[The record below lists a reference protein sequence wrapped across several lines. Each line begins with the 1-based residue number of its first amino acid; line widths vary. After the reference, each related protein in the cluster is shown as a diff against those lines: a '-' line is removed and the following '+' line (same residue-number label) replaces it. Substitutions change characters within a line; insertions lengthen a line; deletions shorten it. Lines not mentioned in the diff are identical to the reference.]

1 MRGLACLVAICVASS
16 AHADDPA
23 TEAKQHLARAL
34 QLHKEKKFAESLD
47 EMKTAYALDPKPE
60 LLYAIAQLH
69 VQLGQCDRALPF
81 YERFLTFNPK
91 ESAAA
96 KARQA
101 IHICKTAPPPPAAQP
116 DAPEVDQLPDLD
128 TPSSV
133 TSPGPSPSNPSPSSP
148 SPSSPSPRPTVTGP
162 PPWYTDVL
170 GDVLV
175 GAGVI
180 AGGIGVVQY
189 VNARAANTDA
199 GAATTLPERLEH
211 LDDARSKRRI
221 AAIAGGLGGALVIG
235 GIVRFVTR
243 APTTES
249 RVVVEPGT
257 GGGTVWWRGAF

>member
-1 MRGLACLVAICVASS
+1 MRCLSLLVLAGLATTARADEPAIQ
-16 AHADDPA
+16 
-23 TEAKQHLARAL
+23 AKQHLTRAL
-34 QLHKEKKFAESLD
+34 ELHQAKKFAESLD

-81 YERFLTFNPK
+81 YERFLTSNPK

-96 KARQA
+96 KAKQA

-116 DAPEVDQLPDLD
+116 DAPAIDQLPDLD
-128 TPSSV
+128 K
-133 TSPGPSPSNPSPSSP
+133 PSPNPPS
-148 SPSSPSPRPTVTGP
+148 RVGP
-162 PPWYTDVL
+162 PNPPPPAPNRTAKTVMLPWYTDVL

-189 VNARAANTDA
+189 LNARAANDDA
-199 GAATTLPERLEH
+199 AAATTLPERLDH
-211 LDDARSKRRI
+211 LDDARGKRRI
-221 AAIAGGLGGALVIG
+221 AAIAGGVGGALVIG

-243 APTTES
+243 TPATET
-249 RVVVEPGT
+249 RFVVEPAG